1 MQSAKYK
8 SLINFFKHFILLHKY
23 KFVGLFLTSTL
34 YAISTAA
41 SPYLIKLI
49 VDNIVQFKGD
59 PKDIYSV
66 VFMPVALYITLRVL
80 LSFFMRVEDIM
91 QVYTIPATKAQIR
104 ESMFQYTIGHDYIF
118 FQDNLSGSISNK
130 ILNMANSFERIYIA
144 IHDGLFPC
152 ILTFIISDIMMYR
165 NVPSFALFFTVWF
178 FLSLVVTSYLST
190 RSVLLSDQ
198 RSYAES
204 AVAGNIVDVF
214 RNINTVM
221 TFLNKKTELNH
232 MDLVQ
237 KNELLAARK
246 LEWEL
251 IKIHLFR
258 SLATTIMLS
267 SMLIILIE
275 GWRRGLVTIGD
286 FTFVSSTAFNMA
298 HLTWSA
304 SKEFVTLYKEWGI
317 ARQSFSLLDTSY
329 SNLDSPEAKP
339 LKVSTGKISFKNV
352 DFKYCSGQTLFENQ
366 NITILPGQKIGL
378 VGFSG
383 SGKTTFAKLIMRF
396 YEPQNGNIEIDGQ
409 DLKNVTVK
417 SIREN
422 VAMIPQDPGLFNR
435 SILENILYGNP
446 RASYQEVLE
455 AANIANCTDFISELP
470 QGYNTIIGEHGEG
483 LSAGQR
489 QRIAIAR
496 AAIKDAPIL
505 ILDEATSAL
514 DSITEQKIQQ
524 SIDTLMQNK
533 TAIVIA
539 HRLSTI
545 VNLDRI
551 LVFDKGRIVED
562 GTHQELL
569 AKKGYYAKL
578 WQIQTNDIILA

>member
-1 MQSAKYK
+1 MQSKKY
-8 SLINFFKHFILLHKY
+8 SNLTSFFLHFVLLHKY
-23 KFVGLFLTSTL
+23 KFISLFLTSTL
-34 YAISTAA
+34 YAVSTSF
-41 SPYLIKLI
+41 SPYFIKVI

-59 PKDIYSV
+59 PKDIYTV
-66 VFMPVALYITLRVL
+66 VFAPVAFYITLRIL
-80 LSFFMRVEDIM
+80 LSFFMRVEDII
-91 QVYTIPATKAQIR
+91 QVYTIPNVKAEIR
-104 ESMFQYTIGHDYIF
+104 QDMFKYTIGHTYNF

-130 ILNMANSFERIYIA
+130 ILSMANSFERIYLA

-152 ILTFIISDIMMYR
+152 ILSFIISDIIMYR

-190 RSVLLSDQ
+190 RSIFLSDQ
-198 RSYAES
+198 RAKAES
-204 AVAGNIVDVF
+204 AVAGNVVDVF
-214 RNINTVM
+214 RNITTVL
-221 TFLNKKTELNH
+221 TFLNKKIELGH
-232 MDLVQ
+232 MDQVQ
-237 KNELLAARK
+237 QNELKAARK

-317 ARQSFSLLDTSY
+317 SRQSFSLLQTPYD
-329 SNLDSPEAKP
+329 NLDLVNAKP
-339 LKVSTGKISFKNV
+339 LQVQAGLIEFNDVSFKYPSGKNV
-352 DFKYCSGQTLFENQ
+352 FEKQ
-366 NITILPGQKIGL
+366 SIVIQAGQKVGL

-396 YEPQNGNIEIDGQ
+396 FEPQSGQIKIDGQ
-409 DLKNVTVK
+409 DLKTVTCK
-417 SIREN
+417 SICEN
-422 VAMIPQDPGLFNR
+422 IAMIPQDPGLFNR
-435 SILENILYGNP
+435 SVLENIAYGNP
-446 RASYQEVLE
+446 QASFQDVLV
-455 AANIANCTDFISELP
+455 AVQKANCDEFIADLP
-470 QGYNTIIGEHGEG
+470 DGFNTIIGEHGEG

-524 SIDTLMQNK
+524 SIETLMQNK

-545 VNLDRI
+545 IHLDRI
-551 LVFDKGRIVED
+551 LVFDQGNIVED

-569 AKKGYYAKL
+569 AKKGHYAKL
-578 WQIQTNDIILA
+578 WQIQTNEIVLA